1 MSTWKRLSW
10 PDRAKYAVKSGVAW
24 FLHVTGLLRFLM
36 RRRLRGRT
44 VVLLYHRVLSPD
56 QVENCWSHRAIVVER
71 DTFARHMA
79 ALRREF
85 EVLSLEQFTERL
97 ASPSAST
104 RPACLVTFDD
114 GWWDTYAQAWP
125 VLREH
130 GIPAVVFLPTQFIGS
145 TQRFW
150 QERLGAVLYEL
161 WRRSRSDAALVTRAR
176 PVLERLELASLLDA
190 PAASAREVVRDLVQ
204 RRKLLD
210 PRGAAA
216 AIDELVALLGTET
229 DGPLDGF
236 MTWPQ
241 VREMAE
247 AGIAFG
253 AHTISHRILT
263 TLPPD
268 EVEQEVRGSRETLL
282 RELGTAPAFS
292 YPNGNWNRDV
302 AAAVGNAPFALAFT
316 TQPGAVSATADR
328 LALPRINIH
337 EDVTRSVPLF
347 FARLSGVL

>member
-1 MSTWKRLSW
+1 
-10 PDRAKYAVKSGVAW
+10 
-24 FLHVTGLLRFLM
+24 
-36 RRRLRGRT
+36 
-44 VVLLYHRVLSPD
+44 
-56 QVENCWSHRAIVVER
+56 
-71 DTFARHMA
+71 
-79 ALRREF
+79 
-85 EVLSLEQFTERL
+85 
-97 ASPSAST
+97 
-104 RPACLVTFDD
+104 
-114 GWWDTYAQAWP
+114 
-125 VLREH
+125 
-130 GIPAVVFLPTQFIGS
+130 
-145 TQRFW
+145 
-150 QERLGAVLYEL
+150 
-161 WRRSRSDAALVTRAR
+161 
-176 PVLERLELASLLDA
+176 
-190 PAASAREVVRDLVQ
+190 
-204 RRKLLD
+204 
-210 PRGAAA
+210 
-216 AIDELVALLGTET
+216 
-229 DGPLDGF
+229 